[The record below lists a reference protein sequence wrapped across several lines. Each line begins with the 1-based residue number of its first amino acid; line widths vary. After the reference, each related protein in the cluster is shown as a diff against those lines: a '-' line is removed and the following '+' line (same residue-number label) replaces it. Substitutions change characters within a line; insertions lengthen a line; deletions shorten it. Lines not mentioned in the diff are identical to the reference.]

1 MSCCLCRLIQLVSVA
16 MKTCRITDVP
26 QVGSSDTIYDPAYLQ
41 PKIFQLSSVSRIFQ
55 QYGQAGSHCF

>member
-1 MSCCLCRLIQLVSVA
+1 MA

-55 QYGQAGSHCF
+55 QYGMLLKLKALGYEVRRMRAVPH